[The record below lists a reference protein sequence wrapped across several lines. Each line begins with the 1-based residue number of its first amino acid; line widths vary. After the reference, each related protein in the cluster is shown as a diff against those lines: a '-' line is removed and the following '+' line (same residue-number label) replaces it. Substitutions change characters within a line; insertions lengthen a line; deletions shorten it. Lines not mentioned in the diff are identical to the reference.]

1 MIALTLAEIAT
12 AIGGELVSGA
22 PDRVVDGSVETDSRL
37 VGAGSV
43 FFALLG
49 EETDGHRFVPGA
61 AEAGAALVVTE
72 RAVELPEGTDTAQV
86 VVADGYAALA
96 ALAHEVVARVRASS
110 ADRVDERGEPAPLR
124 VVGITGSNGKTSTKN
139 MLRTILEQHGA
150 TVAPQGSFNN
160 HVGAPVSML
169 RITHDTRFLVVEMGA
184 SGKGHIA
191 KLVSI
196 AEPDVGVVL
205 KVGLAHAGEFGGIE
219 ATQRAKSEM
228 VTDLPATATALLNVD
243 DDRVASMRAITDATV
258 VGFGT
263 SAGADYRISGI
274 ETDRSGTRFTLTAPL
289 LTGTAGLPLARQSG
303 TGGVG
308 PVRPGGDGLDDATDQ
323 PGGTDRFPETVD
335 VRLAILGE
343 HHAMNA
349 SAALTVAHLWG
360 VPLAAG
366 AEALASMTRA
376 ERWRMELLQ
385 GGPEGVTVINDAYN
399 ASPDSMAAALRT
411 LAQVVR
417 PGERSVAVLGEMA
430 ELGEFSTE
438 EHDTIGRLVVRLN
451 IGQLV
456 VVGPG
461 AAPIHQ
467 AATLEGS
474 WDGESVYIEDV
485 DDAVHVL
492 QEMVRPGDVVLV
504 KSSKSAELRF
514 LGDRLGGVT
523 E

>member
-1 MIALTLAEIAT
+1 MIAMTLAEIAT
-12 AIGGELVSGA
+12 AVGGELIGGA
-22 PDRVVDGSVETDSRL
+22 QATDVAEPGDLVVEGSVETDSRL
-37 VGAGSV
+37 VRPGSV
-43 FFALLG
+43 FFALPG
-49 EETDGHRFVPGA
+49 EVTDGRRFVPA
-61 AEAGAALVVTE
+61 AVDAGAALVITPD
-72 RAVELPEGTDTAQV
+72 RVETTAPQI
-86 VVADGYAALA
+86 VVADGYEALA
-96 ALAHEVVARVRASS
+96 ALAHEVVTRVRMST
-110 ADRVDERGEPAPLR
+110 ADRVDADGRPAPLR

-150 TVAPQGSFNN
+150 TVAPEGSFNN
-160 HVGAPVSML
+160 HVGAPISML
-169 RITHDTRFLVVEMGA
+169 RVTYDTRYLVVEMGA
-184 SGKGHIA
+184 SGVGHIA

-196 AEPDVGVVL
+196 AEPDLGVVL

-228 VTDLPATATALLNVD
+228 VTDLPETATALLNLD
-243 DDRVASMRAITDATV
+243 DDRVASMRDLTAARV

-263 SAGADYRISGI
+263 SAEADYRITGI
-274 ETDRSGTRFTLTAPL
+274 ETDRSGTRFTLTAP
-289 LTGTAGLPLARQSG
+289 PL
-303 TGGVG
+303 
-308 PVRPGGDGLDDATDQ
+308 RPEGDRPTDATLS
-323 PGGTDRFPETVD
+323 GGPDHVD

-360 VPLAAG
+360 VPLADG
-366 AEALASMTRA
+366 AAALASMTRA

-399 ASPDSMAAALRT
+399 ASPDSTAAALRT
-411 LAQVVR
+411 LAQIVR
-417 PGERSVAVLGEMA
+417 PGERTVAVLGEMA
-430 ELGEFSTE
+430 ELGEYSVE
-438 EHDTIGRLVVRLN
+438 EHDRIGRLVVRLG

-456 VVGPG
+456 VVGRG
-461 AAPIHQ
+461 AMPIHQ

-485 DDAVHVL
+485 DDAVRAM
-492 QEMVRPGDVVLV
+492 QEMLRPGDVVLV

>member
-1 MIALTLAEIAT
+1 MIAMTLAEIAT
-12 AIGGELVSGA
+12 AVGGELIGGA
-22 PDRVVDGSVETDSRL
+22 QATDVAEPGDLVVEGSVETDSRL
-37 VGAGSV
+37 VGPGSV
-43 FFALLG
+43 FFALPG
-49 EETDGHRFVPGA
+49 EVTDGRRFVPA
-61 AEAGAALVVTE
+61 AVDAGAALVITPERVDTTAPQIVVT
-72 RAVELPEGTDTAQV
+72 
-86 VVADGYAALA
+86 DGYEALA
-96 ALAHEVVARVRASS
+96 ALAHEVVTRVRMST
-110 ADRVDERGEPAPLR
+110 ADRVDADGRPAPLR

-150 TVAPQGSFNN
+150 TVAPEGSFNN
-160 HVGAPVSML
+160 HVGAPISML
-169 RITHDTRFLVVEMGA
+169 RVTYDTRYLVVEMGA
-184 SGKGHIA
+184 SGVGHIA

-196 AEPDVGVVL
+196 AEPDLGVVL

-243 DDRVASMRAITDATV
+243 DDRVASMRDLTAARV

-263 SAGADYRISGI
+263 SAEADYRITGI
-274 ETDRSGTRFTLTAPL
+274 ETDRSGTRFTLTAP
-289 LTGTAGLPLARQSG
+289 
-303 TGGVG
+303 
-308 PVRPGGDGLDDATDQ
+308 PGQ
-323 PGGTDRFPETVD
+323 PGGPDHVD

-343 HHAMNA
+343 HHAVNA

-360 VPLAAG
+360 VPLADG
-366 AEALASMTRA
+366 AAALASMTRA

-399 ASPDSMAAALRT
+399 ASPDSTAAALRT
-411 LAQVVR
+411 LAQIVR
-417 PGERSVAVLGEMA
+417 PGERTVAVLGEMA
-430 ELGEFSTE
+430 ELGEYSVE
-438 EHDTIGRLVVRLN
+438 EHDRIGRLVVRLG

-456 VVGPG
+456 VVGRG
-461 AAPIHQ
+461 AMPIHQ

-485 DDAVHVL
+485 DDAVRAM
-492 QEMVRPGDVVLV
+492 QEMLRPGDVVLV

>member
-12 AIGGELVSGA
+12 AVGGELIAGA
-22 PDRVVDGSVETDSRL
+22 QATDVADQGDLVVEGTVETDSRL
-37 VGAGSV
+37 VRPGSV
-43 FFALLG
+43 FFALPG
-49 EETDGHRFVPGA
+49 EVTDGRRFVPA
-61 AEAGAALVVTE
+61 ATEAGAALVITPE
-72 RAVELPEGTDTAQV
+72 RVETTAPQIV
-86 VVADGYAALA
+86 VQDGYEALA
-96 ALAHEVVARVRASS
+96 ALAHEVVTRVRTAS
-110 ADRVDERGEPAPLR
+110 ADRVDTEGRPAPLR

-139 MLRTILEQHGA
+139 MLRTILEQHGE

-160 HVGAPVSML
+160 HVGAPISML
-169 RITHDTRFLVVEMGA
+169 RITHDTRYLVVEMGA
-184 SGKGHIA
+184 SGVGHIA

-196 AEPDVGVVL
+196 AEPDTGVVL

-243 DDRVASMRAITDATV
+243 DDRVASMRALTAAHV

-263 SAGADYRISGI
+263 SAEADYRISGI
-274 ETDRSGTRFTLTAPL
+274 ETDRSGTRFTLTAP
-289 LTGTAGLPLARQSG
+289 
-303 TGGVG
+303 
-308 PVRPGGDGLDDATDQ
+308 PVRQGGDRPTDATQ
-323 PGGTDRFPETVD
+323 PGGADRLPETVD

-360 VPLAAG
+360 VPLATG

-385 GGPEGVTVINDAYN
+385 GGAEGVTVINDAYN
-399 ASPDSMAAALRT
+399 ASPDSTAAALRT
-411 LAQVVR
+411 LAQIVR
-417 PGERSVAVLGEMA
+417 PGERTVAVLGEMA
-430 ELGEFSTE
+430 ELGEFSVE
-438 EHDTIGRLVVRLN
+438 EHDRIGRLVVRLG

-456 VVGPG
+456 VVGRG
-461 AAPIHQ
+461 ALPIHQ

-474 WDGESVYIEDV
+474 WDGESVFIEDV
-485 DDAVHVL
+485 DDAVHSL
-492 QEMVRPGDVVLV
+492 QDMLRPGDVVLV

>member
-12 AIGGELVSGA
+12 AVGGELIGGA
-22 PDRVVDGSVETDSRL
+22 QATDVAEPGDLVVEGSVETDSRL
-37 VGAGSV
+37 VRPGSV
-43 FFALLG
+43 FFALPG
-49 EETDGHRFVPGA
+49 EVTDGRRFVPA
-61 AEAGAALVVTE
+61 ATEAGAALVITPE
-72 RAVELPEGTDTAQV
+72 RVDTTAPQI

-96 ALAHEVVARVRASS
+96 ALAHEVVTRVRMAS
-110 ADRVDERGEPAPLR
+110 ADRVDAEGRPAPLR

-139 MLRTILEQHGA
+139 MLRTILEQHGE

-160 HVGAPVSML
+160 HVGAPISML
-169 RITHDTRFLVVEMGA
+169 RVTYDTRFLVVEMGA
-184 SGKGHIA
+184 SGVGHIA
-191 KLVSI
+191 ALVRI

-228 VTDLPATATALLNVD
+228 VTDLPASATALLNVD
-243 DDRVASMRAITDATV
+243 DDRVASMRDLTAAQV

-263 SAGADYRISGI
+263 SADADYRITGI
-274 ETDRSGTRFTLTAPL
+274 ETDRSGTRFTLTAPPVP
-289 LTGTAGLPLARQSG
+289 AGDPSAD
-303 TGGVG
+303 GGQRGG
-308 PVRPGGDGLDDATDQ
+308 PDH
-323 PGGTDRFPETVD
+323 VD

-349 SAALTVAHLWG
+349 AAALTVAHRWG
-360 VPLAAG
+360 VTLADG
-366 AEALASMTRA
+366 AAALASMTRA

-399 ASPDSMAAALRT
+399 ASPDSTAAALRT
-411 LAQVVR
+411 LAQIVR
-417 PGERSVAVLGEMA
+417 PGERTVAVLGEMA

-438 EHDTIGRLVVRLN
+438 EHDRIGRLVVRLG

-456 VVGPG
+456 VVGRG
-461 AAPIHQ
+461 AMPIHQ

-474 WDGESVYIEDV
+474 WDGESVFIEDV
-485 DDAVHVL
+485 DDAVRSL
-492 QEMVRPGDVVLV
+492 QDMLRPGDVVLV

>member
-12 AIGGELVSGA
+12 AIGGELVSGVHG
-22 PDRVVDGSVETDSRL
+22 RVVDGSVETDSRL

-49 EETDGHRFVPGA
+49 EETDGHRFVPAA

-72 RAVELPEGTDTAQV
+72 RAVELPEGSDTAQV
-86 VVADGYAALA
+86 VVPDGYAALA

-110 ADRVDERGEPAPLR
+110 ADRVDEQGRPAPLR

-139 MLRTILEQHGA
+139 MLRTILEQHGD

-184 SGKGHIA
+184 SGIGHIA

-243 DDRVASMRAITDATV
+243 DDRVASMRALTDATV

-263 SAGADYRISGI
+263 SAGADYRIGGI
-274 ETDRSGTRFTLTAPL
+274 ETDRSGTRFTLTVP
-289 LTGTAGLPLARQSG
+289 
-303 TGGVG
+303 
-308 PVRPGGDGLDDATDQ
+308 PVPAEAATDRPGDSSPVPQ
-323 PGGTDRFPETVD
+323 TVD

-411 LAQVVR
+411 LAQIVR

-430 ELGEFSTE
+430 ELGEYATE
-438 EHDTIGRLVVRLN
+438 EHDTIGRLVVRLG

-461 AAPIHQ
+461 AAAIHQ

-474 WDGESVYIEDV
+474 WDGESVYVEDV
-485 DDAVHVL
+485 DDAVRAL

>member
-12 AIGGELVSGA
+12 AVGGELIGGA
-22 PDRVVDGSVETDSRL
+22 QATDVAEPGDLVVEGSVETDSRL
-37 VGAGSV
+37 VRPGSV
-43 FFALLG
+43 FFALPG
-49 EETDGHRFVPGA
+49 EVTDGRRFVPA
-61 AEAGAALVVTE
+61 ATEAGAALVITPE
-72 RAVELPEGTDTAQV
+72 RVDTTAPQI

-96 ALAHEVVARVRASS
+96 ALAHEVVTRVRMAS
-110 ADRVDERGEPAPLR
+110 ADRVDAEGRPAPLR

-139 MLRTILEQHGA
+139 MLRTILEQHGE

-160 HVGAPVSML
+160 HVGAPISML
-169 RITHDTRFLVVEMGA
+169 RVTYDTRFLVVEMGA
-184 SGKGHIA
+184 SGVGHIA
-191 KLVSI
+191 ALVRI

-228 VTDLPATATALLNVD
+228 VTDLPASATALLNVD
-243 DDRVASMRAITDATV
+243 DDRVASMRDLTAAQV

-263 SAGADYRISGI
+263 SADADYRITRI
-274 ETDRSGTRFTLTAPL
+274 ETDRSGTRFTLTAPPVP
-289 LTGTAGLPLARQSG
+289 ADDPSAD
-303 TGGVG
+303 GG
-308 PVRPGGDGLDDATDQ
+308 RPGGPDH
-323 PGGTDRFPETVD
+323 VD

-349 SAALTVAHLWG
+349 AAALTVAHRWG
-360 VPLAAG
+360 VPLADG
-366 AEALASMTRA
+366 AAALASMTRA

-399 ASPDSMAAALRT
+399 ASPDSTAAALRT
-411 LAQVVR
+411 LAQIVR
-417 PGERSVAVLGEMA
+417 PGERTVAVLGEMA

-438 EHDTIGRLVVRLN
+438 EHDRIGRLVVRLG

-456 VVGPG
+456 VVGRG
-461 AAPIHQ
+461 AMPIHQ

-474 WDGESVYIEDV
+474 WDGESVFIEDV
-485 DDAVHVL
+485 DDAVRSL
-492 QEMVRPGDVVLV
+492 QDMLRPGDVVLV

>member
-1 MIALTLAEIAT
+1 MIAMTLAEIAT
-12 AIGGELVSGA
+12 AVGGELIGGA
-22 PDRVVDGSVETDSRL
+22 QATDVAEPGDLVVEGSVETDSRL
-37 VGAGSV
+37 VRPGSV
-43 FFALLG
+43 FFALPG
-49 EETDGHRFVPGA
+49 EVTDGRRFVA
-61 AEAGAALVVTE
+61 AAVDAGAALVITPE
-72 RAVELPEGTDTAQV
+72 RVDTTAPQI
-86 VVADGYAALA
+86 VVADGYEALA
-96 ALAHEVVARVRASS
+96 ALAHEVVTRVRMSTT
-110 ADRVDERGEPAPLR
+110 DRVDADGRPAPLR

-150 TVAPQGSFNN
+150 TVAPEGSFNN
-160 HVGAPVSML
+160 HVGAPISML
-169 RITHDTRFLVVEMGA
+169 RVTYDTRYLVVEMGA
-184 SGKGHIA
+184 SGVGHIA

-196 AEPDVGVVL
+196 AEPDLGVVL

-228 VTDLPATATALLNVD
+228 VTDLPETATALLNVD
-243 DDRVASMRAITDATV
+243 DDRVASMRDLTAARV

-263 SAGADYRISGI
+263 SAEADYRITGI
-274 ETDRSGTRFTLTAPL
+274 ETDRSGTRFTLTAP
-289 LTGTAGLPLARQSG
+289 
-303 TGGVG
+303 
-308 PVRPGGDGLDDATDQ
+308 PGQ
-323 PGGTDRFPETVD
+323 PGGPDHVD

-360 VPLAAG
+360 VPLADG
-366 AEALASMTRA
+366 AASLASMTRA

-399 ASPDSMAAALRT
+399 ASPDSTAAALRT
-411 LAQVVR
+411 LAQIVR
-417 PGERSVAVLGEMA
+417 PGERTVAVLGEMA
-430 ELGEFSTE
+430 ELGEFSVE
-438 EHDTIGRLVVRLN
+438 EHDRIGRLVVRLG

-456 VVGPG
+456 VVGRG
-461 AAPIHQ
+461 AMPIHQ

-485 DDAVHVL
+485 DDAVRAM
-492 QEMVRPGDVVLV
+492 QEMLRPGDVVLV

>member
-1 MIALTLAEIAT
+1 MIAMTLAEIAT
-12 AIGGELVSGA
+12 AVGGELIGGA
-22 PDRVVDGSVETDSRL
+22 QATDVAEPGDLVVEGSVETDSRL
-37 VGAGSV
+37 VRPGSV
-43 FFALLG
+43 FFALPG
-49 EETDGHRFVPGA
+49 EVTDGRRFVPA
-61 AEAGAALVVTE
+61 AVDAGAALVITPE
-72 RAVELPEGTDTAQV
+72 RVDTTAPQI
-86 VVADGYAALA
+86 VVADGYEALA
-96 ALAHEVVARVRASS
+96 ALAHEVVTRVRMST
-110 ADRVDERGEPAPLR
+110 ADRVDADGRPAPLR

-150 TVAPQGSFNN
+150 TVAPEGSFNN
-160 HVGAPVSML
+160 HVGAPISML
-169 RITHDTRFLVVEMGA
+169 RVTDDTRYLVVEMGA
-184 SGKGHIA
+184 SGVGHIA

-196 AEPDVGVVL
+196 AEPDLGVVL

-228 VTDLPATATALLNVD
+228 VTDLPETATALLNVD
-243 DDRVASMRAITDATV
+243 DDRVASMRDLTAARV

-263 SAGADYRISGI
+263 SAEADYRITGI
-274 ETDRSGTRFTLTAPL
+274 ETDRSGTRFTLTAP
-289 LTGTAGLPLARQSG
+289 PL
-303 TGGVG
+303 
-308 PVRPGGDGLDDATDQ
+308 RPEGDRPTDATLS
-323 PGGTDRFPETVD
+323 GGPDHVD

-360 VPLAAG
+360 VPLADG
-366 AEALASMTRA
+366 AAALASMTRA

-399 ASPDSMAAALRT
+399 ASPDSTAAALRT
-411 LAQVVR
+411 LAQIVR
-417 PGERSVAVLGEMA
+417 PGERTVAVLGEMA
-430 ELGEFSTE
+430 ELGEYSVE
-438 EHDTIGRLVVRLN
+438 EHDRIGRLVVRLG

-456 VVGPG
+456 VVGRG
-461 AAPIHQ
+461 AMPIHQ

-485 DDAVHVL
+485 DDAVRAM
-492 QEMVRPGDVVLV
+492 QEMLRPGDVVLV

>member
-1 MIALTLAEIAT
+1 MIALTLAEIAR
-12 AIGGELVSGA
+12 AVDGELIGGAQATDVAEPGDL
-22 PDRVVDGSVETDSRL
+22 VVDGSVETDSRL
-37 VGAGSV
+37 VRPGSV
-43 FFALLG
+43 FFALPG
-49 EETDGHRFVPGA
+49 EVTDGRRFVPA
-61 AEAGAALVVTE
+61 ATEAGAALVITPE
-72 RAVELPEGTDTAQV
+72 RVDTTAPQI

-96 ALAHEVVARVRASS
+96 ALAHEVVTRVRTAS
-110 ADRVDERGEPAPLR
+110 ADRVDAEGRPAPLR

-139 MLRTILEQHGA
+139 MLRTILEQHGE

-160 HVGAPVSML
+160 HVGAPISML
-169 RITHDTRFLVVEMGA
+169 RVTYDTRYLVVEMGA
-184 SGKGHIA
+184 SGVGHIA

-196 AEPDVGVVL
+196 AEPDTGVVL

-243 DDRVASMRAITDATV
+243 DDRVASMRDLTAAQV

-263 SAGADYRISGI
+263 SADADYRITGI
-274 ETDRSGTRFTLTAPL
+274 ETDRSGTRFTLTAPPVP
-289 LTGTAGLPLARQSG
+289 ADDPSAD
-303 TGGVG
+303 GG
-308 PVRPGGDGLDDATDQ
+308 RPGGPDH
-323 PGGTDRFPETVD
+323 VD

-349 SAALTVAHLWG
+349 SAALTVAHQWG
-360 VPLAAG
+360 VPLADG
-366 AEALASMTRA
+366 AAALASMTRA

-399 ASPDSMAAALRT
+399 ASPDSTAAALRT
-411 LAQVVR
+411 LAQIVR
-417 PGERSVAVLGEMA
+417 PGERTVAVLGEMA
-430 ELGEFSTE
+430 ELGEYSVE
-438 EHDTIGRLVVRLN
+438 EHDRIGRLVVRLG

-456 VVGPG
+456 VVGRG
-461 AAPIHQ
+461 AMPIHQ

-485 DDAVHVL
+485 DDAVHTL
-492 QEMVRPGDVVLV
+492 QDMLRPGDVVLV

-523 E
+523 K

>member
-1 MIALTLAEIAT
+1 MIALTLAEIAA

-22 PDRVVDGSVETDSRL
+22 PEQVVDGSVETDSRL
-37 VGAGSV
+37 VGPGSV

-49 EETDGHRFVPGA
+49 EETDGHRFVPA
-61 AEAGAALVVTE
+61 AATAGAALVVTE
-72 RAVELPEGTDTAQV
+72 RAVELPEGSDTAQV

-110 ADRVDERGEPAPLR
+110 ADRTDEHGAPAPLR

-139 MLRTILEQHGA
+139 MLRTILATQGE

-160 HVGAPVSML
+160 HVGAPISML
-169 RITHDTRFLVVEMGA
+169 GITHDTRFLVVEMGA

-243 DDRVASMRAITDATV
+243 DDRVASMRAVTDARV

-263 SAGADYRISGI
+263 SAGADYRIGGI
-274 ETDRSGTRFTLTAPL
+274 ETDRSGTRFTLTAPPVPSEAAADHAAD
-289 LTGTAGLPLARQSG
+289 TA
-303 TGGVG
+303 
-308 PVRPGGDGLDDATDQ
+308 PV
-323 PGGTDRFPETVD
+323 PETVD

-360 VPLAAG
+360 VPLAEG
-366 AEALASMTRA
+366 AAALASMTRA

-399 ASPDSMAAALRT
+399 ASPDSTAAALRT

-430 ELGEFSTE
+430 ELGEFSVE
-438 EHDTIGRLVVRLN
+438 EHDRIGRLVVRLG

-456 VVGPG
+456 VVGRG
-461 AAPIHQ
+461 ALPIHQ

-474 WDGESVYIEDV
+474 WDGESVYAEDV
-485 DDAVHVL
+485 DEAVRTL
-492 QEMVRPGDVVLV
+492 QDMLRPGDVVLV

>member
-1 MIALTLAEIAT
+1 MIAMTLAEIAT
-12 AIGGELVSGA
+12 AVSGELIGGAQATDVAEPGDLV
-22 PDRVVDGSVETDSRL
+22 VEGSVETDSRL
-37 VGAGSV
+37 VRPGSV
-43 FFALLG
+43 FFALPG
-49 EETDGHRFVPGA
+49 EVTDGRRFVPA
-61 AEAGAALVVTE
+61 AVDAGAALVITPERVDTTAPQIVVT
-72 RAVELPEGTDTAQV
+72 
-86 VVADGYAALA
+86 DGYEALA
-96 ALAHEVVARVRASS
+96 ALAHEVVTRVRMSG
-110 ADRVDERGEPAPLR
+110 ADRVDADGRPAPLR

-150 TVAPQGSFNN
+150 TIAPEGSFNN
-160 HVGAPVSML
+160 HVGAPISML
-169 RITHDTRFLVVEMGA
+169 RVTYDTRYLVVEMGA
-184 SGKGHIA
+184 SGVGHIA

-196 AEPDVGVVL
+196 AEPDLGVVL

-228 VTDLPATATALLNVD
+228 VTDLPETATALLNVD
-243 DDRVASMRAITDATV
+243 DDRVASMRDLTAARV

-263 SAGADYRISGI
+263 SAEADYRITGI
-274 ETDRSGTRFTLTAPL
+274 ETDRSGTRFTLTAP
-289 LTGTAGLPLARQSG
+289 
-303 TGGVG
+303 
-308 PVRPGGDGLDDATDQ
+308 PVRPEGDRPTDATLS
-323 PGGTDRFPETVD
+323 GGPDHVD

-360 VPLAAG
+360 VPLADG
-366 AEALASMTRA
+366 AAALASMTRA

-399 ASPDSMAAALRT
+399 ASPDSTAAALRT
-411 LAQVVR
+411 LAQIVR
-417 PGERSVAVLGEMA
+417 PGERTVAVLGEMA
-430 ELGEFSTE
+430 ELGEFSVE
-438 EHDTIGRLVVRLN
+438 EHDRIGRLVVRLG

-456 VVGPG
+456 VVGRG
-461 AAPIHQ
+461 AMPIHQ

-485 DDAVHVL
+485 DDAVRAM
-492 QEMVRPGDVVLV
+492 QEMLRPGDVVLV

>member
-1 MIALTLAEIAT
+1 MIAMTLAEIAT
-12 AIGGELVSGA
+12 AVSGELIGGAQATDVAEPGDLV
-22 PDRVVDGSVETDSRL
+22 VEGSVETDSRM
-37 VGAGSV
+37 VRPGSV
-43 FFALLG
+43 FFALPG
-49 EETDGHRFVPGA
+49 EVTDGRRFVPA
-61 AEAGAALVVTE
+61 AVDAGAALVITPERVDTTAPQIVVT
-72 RAVELPEGTDTAQV
+72 
-86 VVADGYAALA
+86 DGYEALA
-96 ALAHEVVARVRASS
+96 ALAHEVVTRVRMST
-110 ADRVDERGEPAPLR
+110 ADRVDADGRPAPLR

-150 TVAPQGSFNN
+150 TIAPEGSFNN
-160 HVGAPVSML
+160 HVGAPISML
-169 RITHDTRFLVVEMGA
+169 RVTYGTRYLVVEMGA
-184 SGKGHIA
+184 SGVGHIA

-196 AEPDVGVVL
+196 AEPDLGVVL

-228 VTDLPATATALLNVD
+228 VTDLPETATALLNVD
-243 DDRVASMRAITDATV
+243 DDRVASMRDLTAARV

-263 SAGADYRISGI
+263 SAEADYRITGI
-274 ETDRSGTRFTLTAPL
+274 ETDRSGTRFTLTVP
-289 LTGTAGLPLARQSG
+289 
-303 TGGVG
+303 
-308 PVRPGGDGLDDATDQ
+308 PVRPEGDRPTDATLS
-323 PGGTDRFPETVD
+323 GGPDHVD

-360 VPLAAG
+360 VPLADG
-366 AEALASMTRA
+366 AAALASMTRA

-399 ASPDSMAAALRT
+399 ASPDSTAAALRT
-411 LAQVVR
+411 LAQIVR
-417 PGERSVAVLGEMA
+417 PGERTVAVLGEMA
-430 ELGEFSTE
+430 ELGEFSVE
-438 EHDTIGRLVVRLN
+438 EHDRIGRLVVRLG

-456 VVGPG
+456 VVGRG
-461 AAPIHQ
+461 AMPIHQ

-485 DDAVHVL
+485 DDAVRAM
-492 QEMVRPGDVVLV
+492 QEMLRPGDVVLV

>member
-12 AIGGELVSGA
+12 AVDGELIGGAQATDVAEPGDLV
-22 PDRVVDGSVETDSRL
+22 VEGSVETDSRL
-37 VGAGSV
+37 VRPGSV
-43 FFALLG
+43 FFALPG
-49 EETDGHRFVPGA
+49 EVTDGRRFVPA
-61 AEAGAALVVTE
+61 ATEAGAALVITPE
-72 RAVELPEGTDTAQV
+72 RVDTTAPQI

-96 ALAHEVVARVRASS
+96 ALAHEVVTRVRMAS
-110 ADRVDERGEPAPLR
+110 ADRVDAQGRPAPLR

-139 MLRTILEQHGA
+139 MLRTILEQHGE

-160 HVGAPVSML
+160 HVGAPISML
-169 RITHDTRFLVVEMGA
+169 KVTDDTRFLVVEMGA
-184 SGKGHIA
+184 SGVGHIA
-191 KLVSI
+191 ALVRI

-228 VTDLPATATALLNVD
+228 VTDLPASATALLNVD
-243 DDRVASMRAITDATV
+243 DDRVASMRDLTAAQV

-263 SAGADYRISGI
+263 SADADYRITGI
-274 ETDRSGTRFTLTAPL
+274 ETDRSGTRFTLTAPPVP
-289 LTGTAGLPLARQSG
+289 ADDPSAD
-303 TGGVG
+303 GG
-308 PVRPGGDGLDDATDQ
+308 RPGGPDH
-323 PGGTDRFPETVD
+323 VD

-349 SAALTVAHLWG
+349 AAALTVAHRWG
-360 VPLAAG
+360 VPLADG
-366 AEALASMTRA
+366 AAALASMTRA

-385 GGPEGVTVINDAYN
+385 GGPDGVTVINDAYN
-399 ASPDSMAAALRT
+399 ASPDSTAAALRT
-411 LAQVVR
+411 LAQIVR
-417 PGERSVAVLGEMA
+417 PGERTVAVLGEMA
-430 ELGEFSTE
+430 ELGEYATE
-438 EHDTIGRLVVRLN
+438 EHDRIGRLVVRLG

-456 VVGPG
+456 VVGR
-461 AAPIHQ
+461 AALPIHQ

-474 WDGESVYIEDV
+474 WDGESVFIEDV
-485 DDAVHVL
+485 DDAVHAL
-492 QEMVRPGDVVLV
+492 QEMLRPGDVVLV

>member
-22 PDRVVDGSVETDSRL
+22 HGRVVDGSVETDSRL

-49 EETDGHRFVPGA
+49 EETDGHRFVPAA

-72 RAVELPEGTDTAQV
+72 RAVELPEGSDTAQV
-86 VVADGYAALA
+86 VVPDGYAALA

-110 ADRVDERGEPAPLR
+110 ADRLDEQGRPAPLR

-139 MLRTILEQHGA
+139 MLRTILEQHGD

-184 SGKGHIA
+184 SGIGHIA

-243 DDRVASMRAITDATV
+243 DDRVASMRALTDATV

-263 SAGADYRISGI
+263 SAGADYRIGGI
-274 ETDRSGTRFTLTAPL
+274 ETDRSGTRFTLTAP
-289 LTGTAGLPLARQSG
+289 
-303 TGGVG
+303 
-308 PVRPGGDGLDDATDQ
+308 PVPAEAATDRPGDSSPVPQ
-323 PGGTDRFPETVD
+323 TVD

-411 LAQVVR
+411 LAQIVR

-430 ELGEFSTE
+430 ELGEYATE
-438 EHDTIGRLVVRLN
+438 EHDTIGRLVVRLG

-461 AAPIHQ
+461 AAAIHQ

-474 WDGESVYIEDV
+474 WDGESVYVEDV
-485 DDAVHVL
+485 DDAVRAL